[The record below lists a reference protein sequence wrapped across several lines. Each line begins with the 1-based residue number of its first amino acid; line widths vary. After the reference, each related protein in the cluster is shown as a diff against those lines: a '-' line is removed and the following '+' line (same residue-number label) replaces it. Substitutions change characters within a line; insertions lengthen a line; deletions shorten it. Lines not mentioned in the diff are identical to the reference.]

1 MDIDRISGLQAVRCK
16 VKGSFED
23 GGLFYG
29 FDNYSELLESPDN
42 SSSDTEY
49 TCNDGAGLQLFH
61 TVFQPLVYSLVF
73 FLGLTGNGLMLTV
86 LLKRRGLL
94 RITEIYLLHLGLA
107 DLMLLAT
114 FPFALAQVSLGVVF
128 GDVLCKL
135 IGLMNRLNFLCG
147 SLLLACIGF
156 DRYLAIVHAITSLQS
171 RRPRNVH
178 LTCLALWLV
187 CLALS
192 APNAVFLSVGESPI
206 DPTQL
211 SCFFHSHGLH
221 ANNWDLTER
230 LLTHVLCFFL
240 PLGVMT
246 YCYTAV
252 AVTLHHSQRGQ
263 RSLEKEGAIRLA
275 ALVTAVFCLCW
286 LPYNITMLVKTLVD
300 RGLDSGLSC
309 QSRTSLDK
317 ALVVTESLGYTH
329 CCLNP
334 LLYAF
339 TGVRFR
345 QDLLRLLA
353 H

>member
-1 MDIDRISGLQAVRCK
+1 
-16 VKGSFED
+16 
-23 GGLFYG
+23 
-29 FDNYSELLESPDN
+29 
-42 SSSDTEY
+42 
-49 TCNDGAGLQLFH
+49 
-61 TVFQPLVYSLVF
+61 
-73 FLGLTGNGLMLTV
+73 MLTV

>member
-1 MDIDRISGLQAVRCK
+1 MYYLPVPPG
-16 VKGSFED
+16 
-23 GGLFYG
+23 
-29 FDNYSELLESPDN
+29 N
-42 SSSDTEY
+42 SLY
-49 TCNDGAGLQLFH
+49 
-61 TVFQPLVYSLVF
+61 VYYLMVYIPP
-73 FLGLTGNGLMLTV
+73 GNGLMLTV

-192 APNAVFLSVGESPI
+192 VPNAVFLSVGESPI

-221 ANNWDLTER
+221 ANNWDLTVGSPQPAQH
-230 LLTHVLCFFL
+230 LISLIQLFHWL
-240 PLGVMT
+240 
-246 YCYTAV
+246 
-252 AVTLHHSQRGQ
+252 VTWMESLSQRQ
-263 RSLEKEGAIRLA
+263 
-275 ALVTAVFCLCW
+275 
-286 LPYNITMLVKTLVD
+286 
-300 RGLDSGLSC
+300 
-309 QSRTSLDK
+309 
-317 ALVVTESLGYTH
+317 
-329 CCLNP
+329 
-334 LLYAF
+334 
-339 TGVRFR
+339 GVRPGWNLSATDRELDR
-345 QDLLRLLA
+345 QSKEQM
-353 H
+353 

>member
-1 MDIDRISGLQAVRCK
+1 MKLKSTGINQITHGSIINKPTEEV
-16 VKGSFED
+16 SFED
-23 GGLFYG
+23 GVLFLD
-29 FDNYSELLESPDN
+29 FDNYSEPLESPNN

-49 TCNDGAGLQLFH
+49 TCYD
-61 TVFQPLVYSLVF
+61 S
-73 FLGLTGNGLMLTV
+73 NGLMLTV

-135 IGLMNRLNFLCG
+135 IGLLNRLNFLCG

-156 DRYLAIVHAITSLQS
+156 DRYLAIVHAIPSLQS
-171 RRPRNVH
+171 RRPRNIH
-178 LTCLALWLV
+178 LTCLALWLL

-206 DPTQL
+206 DPAQL

-221 ANNWDLTER
+221 ANNWDLT
-230 LLTHVLCFFL
+230 
-240 PLGVMT
+240 
-246 YCYTAV
+246 
-252 AVTLHHSQRGQ
+252 RGQ
-263 RSLEKEGAIRLA
+263 RSLEKQGAIKLA

-286 LPYNITMLVKTLVD
+286 LPYNLTMLV
-300 RGLDSGLSC
+300 LD
-309 QSRTSLDK
+309 Q

-339 TGVRFR
+339 AGVRFR

>member
-1 MDIDRISGLQAVRCK
+1 MCFFNLIFNLIFNVFFKLFFNLIFNVFFQPDFQTDFQLVFQ
-16 VKGSFED
+16 GSFKDESFLSD
-23 GGLFYG
+23 
-29 FDNYSELLESPDN
+29 FDNYSNESPNN

-73 FLGLTGNGLMLTV
+73 LLGLTGNGLMLTV

-135 IGLMNRLNFLCG
+135 IGLLNRLNFLCG

-178 LTCLALWLV
+178 LTCLALWLL

-221 ANNWDLTER
+221 ANNWDLT
-230 LLTHVLCFFL
+230 VG
-240 PLGVMT
+240 PPQ
-246 YCYTAV
+246 TAQH
-252 AVTLHHSQRGQ
+252 L
-263 RSLEKEGAIRLA
+263 
-275 ALVTAVFCLCW
+275 F
-286 LPYNITMLVKTLVD
+286 
-300 RGLDSGLSC
+300 
-309 QSRTSLDK
+309 
-317 ALVVTESLGYTH
+317 
-329 CCLNP
+329 
-334 LLYAF
+334 
-339 TGVRFR
+339 
-345 QDLLRLLA
+345 
-353 H
+353 